1 MMQRAERGIA
11 MPFSCAIAGNFE
23 ADEDEKA
30 FLGRLK
36 DLIAKYKAQ
45 VAYASW
51 SGAHTGSQNLK
62 E

>member
-1 MMQRAERGIA
+1 

-23 ADEDEKA
+23 AEEDEKT
-30 FLGRLK
+30 FLARLK

-51 SGAHTGSQNLK
+51 SGAHTGSQDLK

>member
-1 MMQRAERGIA
+1 V
-11 MPFSCAIAGNFE
+11 PFSCAIAGNFE
-23 ADEDEKA
+23 SEEDEKT
-30 FLGRLK
+30 FLSRLK

-51 SGAHTGSQNLK
+51 SGNHTGSQDLK